1 VKIIVNPVYF
11 MELFY
16 VTDNDL
22 MFFTVVIQKQS
33 DGVLDLDSG
42 SPNVMVLCYWMLDE
56 FK

>member
-1 VKIIVNPVYF
+1 MIVNPVYF

-22 MFFTVVIQKQS
+22 MFFTVVIQKQR